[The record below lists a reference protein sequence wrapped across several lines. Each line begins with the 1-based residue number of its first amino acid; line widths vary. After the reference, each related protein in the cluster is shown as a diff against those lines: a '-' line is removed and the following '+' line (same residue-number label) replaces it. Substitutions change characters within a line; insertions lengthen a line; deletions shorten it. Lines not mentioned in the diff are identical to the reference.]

1 MSAVLQQAE
10 ISLCPMQL
18 KDIDEVL
25 KIEESMYEYPWTEG
39 IFKDCLRVGYC
50 CWLLMENNEIAAY
63 SVLSAA
69 AGESHL
75 LNLCVRKQSHR
86 RGYGRQ
92 LMEHMLHLA
101 KRHDATVCLLEVR
114 PSNIAA
120 IELYEKMDF
129 VEVGLRPA
137 YYPAKN
143 GHEDALILA
152 RELTFDL

>member
-1 MSAVLQQAE
+1 MSAVLQQPH

-18 KDIDEVL
+18 DNVEEVL
-25 KIEESMYEYPWTEG
+25 KIEHTMYDYPWTEG

-50 CWLLMENNEIAAY
+50 CWLLMEDDEIAAY

-75 LNLCVRKQSHR
+75 LNLCVRKTSQR

-92 LMEHMLHLA
+92 LMEHMLKLA
-101 KRHDATVCLLEVR
+101 KRHDADVCLLEVR
-114 PSNIAA
+114 PSNTAA
-120 IELYEKMDF
+120 IDLYEKMDF
-129 VEVGLRPA
+129 VEVGVRPN

-143 GHEDALILA
+143 GHEDAVILA
-152 RELTFDL
+152 RELTF

>member
-1 MSAVLQQAE
+1 MSAVLQQPD
-10 ISLCPMQL
+10 IRICPMQL
-18 KDIDEVL
+18 RDVEAVL
-25 KIEESMYEYPWTEG
+25 EIEHAMYDYPWTEG

-50 CWLLMENNEIAAY
+50 CWLLLEDEEIVAY

-75 LNLCVRKQSHR
+75 LNLCVRKESQR

-92 LMEHMLHLA
+92 LMEHMLKLA
-101 KRHDATVCLLEVR
+101 KRHDANVCLLEVR

-120 IELYEKMDF
+120 IDLYEKMDF
-129 VEVGLRPA
+129 VEVGMRPA
-137 YYPAKN
+137 YYPAKG

-152 RELTFDL
+152 RELTL